1 MTFSEKLTELRKNTG
16 ETQDALGD
24 TLGVSGKTISKW
36 ESNATEPDLTMLVAI
51 ADHYQVSIDTLF
63 DRGEPENVIAHM
75 KKELRSTKDAGE
87 AMQKFWQY
95 SRGLIGA
102 VGNAPLNTV
111 TDPDDCIPND
121 STYNNRQYR
130 SNYESNNGTF
140 VNYHTEAVRMGM
152 QLFRSPS
159 DFAWIQSDRDA
170 LADLFAL
177 FSDPDVLSL
186 LYTLHRVDFSEDFTS
201 AYLAEQSGVAVEKT
215 EAMLEKLLT
224 FTGLS
229 KEGYKLNRS
238 TVETLDGERVIYS
251 FLGDENLLGMLAL
264 AKILLSGWNGC
275 NCMSW
280 QGSCKMIGK
289 ATVSDETKGE

>member
-24 TLGVSGKTISKW
+24 ALGVSGKTISKW
-36 ESNATEPDLTMLVAI
+36 ESGATEPDLTMLAAI

-63 DRGEPENVIAHM
+63 DRSEPENVIAHM
-75 KKELRSTKDAGE
+75 KKELRQTKNAGE

-102 VGNAPLNTV
+102 VDAAPLNYV
-111 TDPDDCIPND
+111 NDPDDCIPDD
-121 STYNNRQYR
+121 SAYDNRQYR

-186 LYTLHRVDFSEDFTS
+186 LYTLHRADFSEDFTS
-201 AYLAEQSGVAVEKT
+201 VYLAEQTGVSVEKT
-215 EAMLEKLLT
+215 EGMLEKLLS

-229 KEGYKLNRS
+229 YGVCKLDRS
-238 TVETLDGERVIYS
+238 TVETLDGERVVYS

-275 NCMSW
+275 NCNSW

-289 ATVSDETKGE
+289 SVNEKGE